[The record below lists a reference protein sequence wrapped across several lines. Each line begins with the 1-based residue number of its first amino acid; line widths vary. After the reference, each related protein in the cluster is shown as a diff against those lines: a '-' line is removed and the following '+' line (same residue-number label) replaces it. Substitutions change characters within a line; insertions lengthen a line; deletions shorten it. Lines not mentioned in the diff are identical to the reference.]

1 MGRRRA
7 EAVAL
12 LYLGEP
18 VVVRVSL
25 WSVSAPRHS
34 RH

>member
-18 VVVRVSL
+18 VVVLSL